1 MFTTKRFRSDYFK
14 RMSDKSSMQRLKA
27 VVYIQDFYRHW
38 KWGQAVKE
46 TLQIIGPQAG
56 LVRQSGYD
64 APFPFHYRYVN
75 AQPAWC
81 CPGKNRDMFHLT
93 KENIVDKFV
102 ENRLKQMGKYP
113 LTLEKAR
120 RNLASIKIQRCWQTF
135 VEQRGGRHDPNDVV
149 ILFQR
154 RWKDYKIRNGSYF
167 KLTSR
172 CIGDKC
178 DDRVY
183 QHQENKIWSI
193 NNPDAPCSLLTE
205 ESLSYPMD
213 HTKYIIKILV

>member
-14 RMSDKSSMQRLKA
+14 RMSNKSSMQRLKA
-27 VVYIQDFYRHW
+27 AVYIQDFYRHW
-38 KWGQAVKE
+38 KWGQCVKE
-46 TLQIIGPQAG
+46 TVQIVGPQTG
-56 LVRQSGYD
+56 LVRQSGYV
-64 APFPFHYRYVN
+64 APFNFHYTYVK

-81 CPGKNRDMFHLT
+81 CPGKNRDIFHLT
-93 KENIVDKFV
+93 REQIIGQLV
-102 ENRLKQMGKYP
+102 ETRLKDMGKYP
-113 LTLEKAR
+113 LTLANAR
-120 RNLASIKIQRCWQTF
+120 HNLASRKIQYCWKTF
-135 VEQRGGRHDPNDVV
+135 VEQRGKRHNPNDAL
-149 ILFQR
+149 ISFQR
-154 RWKDYKIRNGSYF
+154 RWKDYKIRKGSYF

-178 DDRVY
+178 DNRVY

-205 ESLSYPMD
+205 ESVSYPMD